1 MQVVVFKLNDQE
13 FAFHIQSVKEIIK
26 ITAITHVPNA
36 QPSVQGIINLRGM
49 VTPIINLAEKF
60 GFKEKPLTEHSRII
74 ILNRFESTVGV
85 IVDSVTEVLM
95 FKDED
100 ILAPGDEPLVVE
112 KFIYGIGML
121 GDRLLILLKPEEIL
135 SGNELQKGETQ

>member
-26 ITAITHVPNA
+26 LTAITHVPNA
-36 QPSVQGIINLRGM
+36 QEFVQGIINLRGM
-49 VTPIINLAEKF
+49 VTPIINLSEKF
-60 GFKEKPLTEHSRII
+60 GFKEKPITGHSRII
-74 ILNRFESTVGV
+74 ILNIFENTVGV
-85 IVDSVTEVLM
+85 MVDSVTEVLM

-112 KFIYGIGML
+112 TFIDGIGML
-121 GDRLLILLKPEEIL
+121 ADRLLIILKPEEIL
-135 SGNELQKGETQ
+135 GGIPQSA

>member
-26 ITAITHVPNA
+26 ITTITHVPNA
-36 QPSVQGIINLRGM
+36 RESVQGIINLRGM
-49 VTPIINLAEKF
+49 VTPIINLAERF
-60 GFKEKPLTEHSRII
+60 GFKEKPTTEHSRII
-74 ILNRFESTVGV
+74 ILNIFESTVGV
-85 IVDSVTEVLM
+85 IVDSVSEVLM

-100 ILAPGDEPLVVE
+100 VLAPGDEPLVLE

-121 GDRLLILLKPEEIL
+121 DDRLLILLKPEEIL
-135 SGNELQKGETQ
+135 GGIPQVLEA

>member
-26 ITAITHVPNA
+26 ITTITHVPNA
-36 QPSVQGIINLRGM
+36 QESVQGIINLRGM
-49 VTPIINLAEKF
+49 VTPIINLAERF
-60 GFKEKPLTEHSRII
+60 GFKEKPTTEHSRII
-74 ILNRFESTVGV
+74 ILNIFESTVGV
-85 IVDSVTEVLM
+85 IVDSVSEVLM

-100 ILAPGDEPLVVE
+100 ILAPGDEPLVLE

-135 SGNELQKGETQ
+135 GGISQSA

>member
-36 QPSVQGIINLRGM
+36 QESVQGIINLRGM
-49 VTPIINLAEKF
+49 VTPIINLAERF
-60 GFKEKPLTEHSRII
+60 GFKEKPTTEHSRII
-74 ILNRFESTVGV
+74 ILNIFESTVGV
-85 IVDSVTEVLM
+85 IVDSVSEVLM

-100 ILAPGDEPLVVE
+100 ILAPGDEPLVLE
-112 KFIYGIGML
+112 KFIHGIGML
-121 GDRLLILLKPEEIL
+121 DDRLLILLKPEEIL
-135 SGNELQKGETQ
+135 GGISQSA

>member
-13 FAFHIQSVKEIIK
+13 FAFNIQSVKEIIK
-26 ITAITHVPNA
+26 ITTITQVPNA
-36 QPSVQGIINLRGM
+36 QEYVKGIINLRGM
-49 VTPIINLAEKF
+49 VTPIINLSEKF
-60 GFKEKPLTEHSRII
+60 GLKEKPITDHSRII
-74 ILNRFESTVGV
+74 ILNISESTVGV

-100 ILAPGDEPLVVE
+100 ILAPGDELLVVE

-121 GDRLLILLKPEEIL
+121 ADRLLILLKPEEIL
-135 SGNELQKGETQ
+135 DGIPQGA

>member
-36 QPSVQGIINLRGM
+36 QESVQGIINLRGM
-49 VTPIINLAEKF
+49 VTPIINLAERF
-60 GFKEKPLTEHSRII
+60 GFKEKPTTEHSRII
-74 ILNRFESTVGV
+74 ILNIFESTVGV
-85 IVDSVTEVLM
+85 IVDSVSEVLM

-100 ILAPGDEPLVVE
+100 ILAPGDEPLVLE
-112 KFIYGIGML
+112 KFIHGIGML

-135 SGNELQKGETQ
+135 GGISQSA